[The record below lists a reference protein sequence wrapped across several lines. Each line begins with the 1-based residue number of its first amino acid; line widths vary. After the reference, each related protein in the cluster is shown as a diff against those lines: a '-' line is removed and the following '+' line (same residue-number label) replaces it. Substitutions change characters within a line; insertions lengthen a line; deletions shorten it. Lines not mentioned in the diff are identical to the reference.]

1 MFKSGD
7 VVSSRCWDPIL
18 DKGRHHRARL
28 GFILMST
35 DLASEADF
43 FDMAPEG
50 VAVHFTR
57 LKTED
62 HTTNE
67 TLSRHIEHMADAA
80 SRIQPDLEP
89 DVVSY
94 SCTSGSIV
102 IGENR
107 VMSEIRKGA
116 PWARPMCLVQ
126 GVLDAL
132 NELQVKKLV
141 VGTPYLD
148 EVNTSEAEYLLKKGY
163 DVLDVQGLNLSTGSE
178 MGRVTPEF
186 WKTFAIEIDQP
197 GADAVFLS
205 CGGIRALEVAEEIE
219 QAIGKPVITSNQAQF
234 WSCLRRAGITD
245 ELRGFGQI
253 LSKPGKALLPQAGRM
268 RDRVDPIPGR
278 PGRRREVP
286 RVSSP

>member
-7 VVSSRCWDPIL
+7 VVLSRSWNPVL

-62 HTTNE
+62 HTTRE
-67 TLSRHIEHMADAA
+67 TLSRHIEHMAEAA
-80 SRIQPDLEP
+80 SRIQPDLKP

-102 IGENR
+102 IGEDR

-132 NELQVKKLV
+132 NELRVKKLV

-148 EVNTSEAEYLLKKGY
+148 EVNTAEAEYLLEKGY
-163 DVLDVQGLNLSTGSE
+163 EVLDVQGLNLSTGTE
-178 MGRVTPEF
+178 MGQVTPDF
-186 WKTFAIEIDQP
+186 WKTFAIGIDQP
-197 GADAVFLS
+197 DADALFLS

-219 QAIGKPVITSNQAQF
+219 QTIGKPVITSNQAQF

-253 LSKPGKALLPQAGRM
+253 FSRPGNALLPQTGPRQEY
-268 RDRVDPIPGR
+268 VDAAPGQA
-278 PGRRREVP
+278 
-286 RVSSP
+286 